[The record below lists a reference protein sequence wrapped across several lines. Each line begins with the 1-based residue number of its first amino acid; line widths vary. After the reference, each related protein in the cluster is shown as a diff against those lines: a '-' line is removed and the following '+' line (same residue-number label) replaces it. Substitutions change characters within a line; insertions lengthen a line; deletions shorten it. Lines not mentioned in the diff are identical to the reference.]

1 MAATRTVRTLGAEAT
16 VDFRKQ
22 SYSEEL
28 EDICVVVDTLGRE
41 KEGAQR
47 MLKELKGAEYVSLQP
62 KVLKV
67 IDMAYKYL
75 ASFRD
80 FELSGEQYRTLD

>member
-1 MAATRTVRTLGAEAT
+1 M
-16 VDFRKQ
+16 DFRKQ

-28 EDICVVVDTLGRE
+28 GDISVVVDTLGRE

-47 MLKELKGAEYVSLQP
+47 MLKELKGAGYVSLQP

-67 IDMAYKYL
+67 NECPQNIVVICSAYCTL
-75 ASFRD
+75 NPRD
-80 FELSGEQYRTLD
+80 FVTCFFCLCYLSVL